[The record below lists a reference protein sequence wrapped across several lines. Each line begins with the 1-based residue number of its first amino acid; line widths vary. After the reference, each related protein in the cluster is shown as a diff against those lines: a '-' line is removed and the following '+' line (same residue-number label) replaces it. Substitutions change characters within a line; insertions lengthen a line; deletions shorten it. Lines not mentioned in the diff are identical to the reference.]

1 MPTTNPSQGRRV
13 TLKFGGTTILNLRSS
28 DISQSRAN
36 RDVTTKDSLD
46 AKESRPTIISRS
58 ISFGGLMPQAGP
70 DAAGGPALQTA
81 MEAGTIGTCLYTDGL
96 TGSPSWSASGYLTA
110 LNFKAP
116 YDGNV
121 EFDGTFELTG
131 VVTFTTV

>member
-1 MPTTNPSQGRRV
+1 MPTTNPAQGRRV

-46 AKESRPTIISRS
+46 QKESRPTIVSRS
-58 ISFGGLMPQAGP
+58 ISFAGLMPQAGP
-70 DAAGGPALQTA
+70 DAAGGPALQTSFD
-81 MEAGTIGTCLYTDGL
+81 AGTIGTCLYSDNL

-121 EFDGTFELTG
+121 EYDGTFEITG
-131 VVTFTTV
+131 VVTFATV